1 LHDRQEALADMLNAL
16 YRMPFVLP
24 TLVVGLLLG
33 MLLLLG
39 GCDTGPPP
47 QRTSQAVANTYLEA
61 MQQAE
66 ALKHSAEQRDLEQRR
81 LDALLG
87 PGQARPV
94 TR

>member
-1 LHDRQEALADMLNAL
+1 MLNAL

-39 GCDTGPPP
+39 GCDSKPPP
-47 QRTSQAVANTYLEA
+47 QRTSQVVSNTYLEA

-66 ALKHSAEQRDLEQRR
+66 AVKHSVEERDLEQRR

-87 PGQARPV
+87 SGQARPA

>member
-1 LHDRQEALADMLNAL
+1 MLNAL

-39 GCDTGPPP
+39 GCDSEPPP
-47 QRTSQAVANTYLEA
+47 QRTSQAVSNTYLEA
-61 MQQAE
+61 LQQAE
-66 ALKHSAEQRDLEQRR
+66 AVKHSVEERDLEQRR

-87 PGQARPV
+87 PGQAGPA